1 MMMPSTMNPS
11 ISCRFSFSFSGSPPD
26 SAIITFI
33 FLVWSTSCIPF
44 ITREANGVTI
54 SGTITPTVL
63 VCPYLRLIATGFG
76 LYPNLLAASI
86 TFSFVSLRIFLSSPN
101 ARDTVETDI
110 DKCRAMSFM
119 VIYFMLNDGLNQ
131 SKDIDFKQ

>member
-1 MMMPSTMNPS
+1 M
-11 ISCRFSFSFSGSPPD
+11 
-26 SAIITFI
+26 
-33 FLVWSTSCIPF
+33 PF

-63 VCPYLRLIATGFG
+63 VCPYLRLIATGVG

-119 VIYFMLNDGLNQ
+119 VIYFMLNDCLNQ

>member
-1 MMMPSTMNPS
+1 MSVFKVDCYRVWS
-11 ISCRFSFSFSGSPPD
+11 IS
-26 SAIITFI
+26 
-33 FLVWSTSCIPF
+33 
-44 ITREANGVTI
+44 
-54 SGTITPTVL
+54 
-63 VCPYLRLIATGFG
+63 
-76 LYPNLLAASI
+76 NLLAASI